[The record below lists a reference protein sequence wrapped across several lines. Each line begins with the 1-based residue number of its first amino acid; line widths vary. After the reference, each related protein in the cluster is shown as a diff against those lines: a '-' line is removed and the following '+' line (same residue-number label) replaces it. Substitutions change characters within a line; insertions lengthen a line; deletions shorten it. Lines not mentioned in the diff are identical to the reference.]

1 MENKELLQKQNSVGL
16 EHTTVAH
23 PKIAAIIPCYK
34 VKNHILDVIKAI
46 DNEVCAIYIVD
57 DNCPEQSGDFVN
69 SNCFD
74 PRVKVIKNERNQGVG
89 GAVIRGYTEAI
100 HEGADILV
108 KIDGDNQMNPKLIPM
123 FVAPIIAGDADYVK
137 GNRFSDP
144 ESLVKMPKLR
154 LFGNAILSFLTK
166 LSSGYWNVFDPTNGY
181 TALHARVADR
191 IPFHKLSQRYFFET
205 DILFRLN
212 SLGAV
217 VVDIPIA
224 AVYEDEKSNMKISRI
239 IPEFI
244 MKHLRNFAKRI
255 VYRYILRDFSMASIE
270 LLIGLLLLGFGACYG
285 GYRWYLSSTG
295 IMPAPPGAVML
306 AALPVIIG
314 MQFLLAFLHYDILS
328 VPKRALHPNYS
339 LWRSIQEKI
348 KNKS

>member
-1 MENKELLQKQNSVGL
+1 MENT
-16 EHTTVAH
+16 EHLKILNRAVQRQVNETQ
-23 PKIAAIIPCYK
+23 PKIAVIIPSYK
-34 VKNHILDVIKAI
+34 VKHHILDVINAI
-46 DNEVCAIYIVD
+46 DSEVCAIYIVD
-57 DNCPEQSGDFVN
+57 DNCPEQTGDFVV
-69 SNCFD
+69 SNNFD
-74 PRVKVIKNERNQGVG
+74 PRVKVLKNDHNLGVG
-89 GAVIRGYTEAI
+89 GAVMRGYAEAI
-100 HEGADILV
+100 LEGADILV
-108 KIDGDNQMNPKLIPM
+108 KIDGDNQMDPKLIPV
-123 FVAPIIAGDADYVK
+123 FVAPILAGDADYAK

-144 ESLVKMPKLR
+144 ESLAKMPKLR

-181 TALHARVADR
+181 TALHARVAER
-191 IPFHKLSQRYFFET
+191 IPFHKISKRYFFET
-205 DILFRLN
+205 DLLFRLN

-244 MKHLRNFAKRI
+244 IKHLRNFAKRI

-270 LLIGLLLLGFGACYG
+270 LLIGLFLLGFGVCYG
-285 GYRWYLSSTG
+285 GYRWYLSSIG
-295 IMPAPPGAVML
+295 VLPAPPGAVML

-314 MQFLLAFLHYDILS
+314 MQFLLAFFHYDILS

-348 KNKS
+348 KK